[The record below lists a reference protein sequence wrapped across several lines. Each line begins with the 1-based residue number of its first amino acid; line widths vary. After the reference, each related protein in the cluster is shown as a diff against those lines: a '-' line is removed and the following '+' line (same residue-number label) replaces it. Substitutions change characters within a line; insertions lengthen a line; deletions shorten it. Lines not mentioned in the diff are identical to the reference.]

1 MPGNGSAGILFWFV
15 MENLFYLFFN
25 FDKKKIITGSHD
37 STIRCWDIIAGK
49 TMCTLTNHKKSVR
62 SIVLHPKWNS
72 MASAS
77 PDNIKEWKLPKAE
90 FVQNLS
96 GHSAILNALAVNS
109 DNVLVSAG
117 KLLEFCWK
125 NIYLFIEI

>member
-1 MPGNGSAGILFWFV
+1 M
-15 MENLFYLFFN
+15 
-25 FDKKKIITGSHD
+25 
-37 STIRCWDIIAGK
+37 AGK

-62 SIVLHPKWNS
+62 ALAMHPKWNS

-96 GHSAILNALAVNS
+96 GHNSTLNALAVNS
-109 DNVLVSAG
+109 DNVLVSG
-117 KLLEFCWK
+117 G
-125 NIYLFIEI
+125 